1 MYRRNEALKNQLALS
16 SPAPITVPKVLEKP
30 EDKRRR
36 KTAFIPPKILEL
48 QKADKE
54 EEALPSPVLMR
65 RSVSDAADNHT
76 MAQMIAEKEKAW
88 GAMELY
94 FGCRTSDMDHI
105 YKDEMS
111 KARISGALT
120 EVHVALS
127 RQPGQPKV
135 CDHVI
140 RHVIR

>member
-1 MYRRNEALKNQLALS
+1 MFRRNEALKNQLALS
-16 SPAPITVPKVLEKP
+16 TPPPIAVSKPLEKP
-30 EDKRRR
+30 EEKRRR
-36 KTAFIPPKILEL
+36 KTAFIPPKIIEL
-48 QKADKE
+48 QCTDQNEADHS
-54 EEALPSPVLMR
+54 LPAPTLMR

-76 MAQMIAEKEKAW
+76 MAQMIAEKERAW

-94 FGCRTSDMDHI
+94 FGCRTPDVDHI

-127 RQPGQPKV
+127 REPGQPKACASV
-135 CDHVI
+135 M
-140 RHVIR
+140 

>member
-1 MYRRNEALKNQLALS
+1 MYKRNEALKMQLALS
-16 SPAPITVPKVLEKP
+16 TPPPIAAPKSLEKP

-36 KTAFIPPKILEL
+36 KTAFIPPKITEL
-48 QKADKE
+48 VVKDKAV
-54 EEALPSPVLMR
+54 APAPMLMR
-65 RSVSDAADNHT
+65 RSVSDEADNHT

-94 FGCRTSDMDHI
+94 FGCRTADVDNI

-127 RQPGQPKV
+127 RQQGQPKACGV
-135 CDHVI
+135 VI
-140 RHVIR
+140 M